1 MVTLYETLTDLCK
14 KKGIKGGRMCTDLG
28 ISKSLMT
35 DLKSGRKKGVNAETA
50 QKIASYFGVTVGYL
64 LGEEEKKKKVGV
76 KIPVYGNVA
85 AGIPIE
91 AWEDILDYEEIDEDM
106 AQYGEYFALKI
117 KGDSMEPKI
126 SDGDVVI
133 VACQSDVDSGQ
144 IAIVLVN
151 GNEATCKKIKKT
163 PEGVYLISTN
173 PEYDPM
179 FFNNKEIEELPIRI
193 LGRVVELRAK
203 F

>member
-1 MVTLYETLTDLCK
+1 MYNLYAIIEELCRQKGVNITEMCKASGVNRGTLTDLK
-14 KKGIKGGRMCTDLG
+14 MGRR
-28 ISKSLMT
+28 S
-35 DLKSGRKKGVNAETA
+35 GVNAVTA
-50 QKIASYFGVTVGYL
+50 QKIASYFGVSVGYL

-91 AWEDILDYEEIDEDM
+91 AWEDILDYEEISEDM
-106 AQYGEYFALKI
+106 AEYGEYFALKI

-133 VACQSDVDSGQ
+133 VSCQNDVDSGH
-144 IAIVLVN
+144 IAIVLIN
-151 GNEATCKKIKKT
+151 GHEATCKKIKKT
-163 PEGVYLISTN
+163 PEGVYLLSTN
-173 PEYDPM
+173 PKYDPM
-179 FFNNKEIEELPIRI
+179 FFSNKEIEELPVRI
-193 LGRVVELRAK
+193 LGKVVELRAK